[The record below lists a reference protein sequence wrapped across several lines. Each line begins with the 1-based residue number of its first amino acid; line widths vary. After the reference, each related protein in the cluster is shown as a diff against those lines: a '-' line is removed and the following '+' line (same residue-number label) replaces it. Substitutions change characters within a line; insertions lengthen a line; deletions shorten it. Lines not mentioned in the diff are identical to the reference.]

1 MTFKNDQKL
10 ILTLTRSVTVNSD
23 RNKMHAKNIA
33 TCLFPTL
40 FPLDSTA
47 MLMEGSGV
55 FIDILCN
62 LIEHHE
68 EIFRDEPEKLKLMKQ
83 RELKSK

>member
-1 MTFKNDQKL
+1 
-10 ILTLTRSVTVNSD
+10 
-23 RNKMHAKNIA
+23 
-33 TCLFPTL
+33 
-40 FPLDSTA
+40 